1 MRLLRASPQETVDLL
16 AEMEREAR
24 ALHEQITEIC
34 FFMKGSLDYH
44 QAWNLSLKEIKIVQ
58 KQIKNY
64 FEMVKKTG
72 LAF

>member
-1 MRLLRASPQETVDLL
+1 MRLLNSSPQEIVDLL
-16 AEMEREAR
+16 AEMEKDSR
-24 ALHEQITEIC
+24 AIHEQITEIC
-34 FFMKGSLDYH
+34 FFMKGSLSYH

-58 KQIKNY
+58 KQIKAY